1 LRGDKASSQRLRSTS
16 ARIARC
22 AVVVAP
28 IVLTACQPAV
38 LDPKGV
44 VGMANKTILIDSL
57 AIMLAI
63 VVPTIVAT
71 FAFAWW
77 FRASNTR
84 ATYLPDWEYSGR
96 VELIVW
102 AIPLLV
108 ISLLGGVAWIGS
120 HDLDPAKPLASSTP
134 PLEIQAVALDWKW
147 LFIYPDQR
155 VATVN
160 QLVVPA
166 GTPVHFSLTSSSVM
180 NAFFVPQLG
189 SMIYTMSGMTTQLNL
204 RADEPGTFRGLS
216 SHYSGDGFSD
226 MHFDVQAV
234 PAERF
239 AAWIDATRGTGPS
252 LDANSYAAL
261 ARQSVNTAP
270 FTFRTADAGLFK
282 KIVTQQL
289 PPGPGPQTGHPNASV
304 SPRTE
309 H

>member
-1 LRGDKASSQRLRSTS
+1 
-16 ARIARC
+16 
-22 AVVVAP
+22 VAP